1 MMNKLLRHCCLFLAC
16 FSPFVVAAQTPS
28 DAIMMPKGVFC
39 GAVLYGNESWDEYW
53 EGTLKRANGNIG
65 TFTRQSITPM
75 FALGLSDKINVL
87 AMLPWM
93 STKASQGQLQGV
105 SGLQDLGLFLKVTA
119 LNKDMGAGKF
129 TFHPSVGFTIPTSD
143 YLEDYAPFSLGLG
156 CPDLS
161 LRGILQYKLNMGL
174 YLRGTAAYQVRG
186 TAKIERD
193 FYYTDHAIYSDKV
206 DMPNAWVYGVTL
218 GTWMFGN
225 SLKLELTFDGM
236 NTIGG
241 FDIRRQDAGFP
252 ANNMEFT
259 RIGGGFHYYLP
270 FNPSFSVIGNY
281 GQVLTG
287 RNVGQ
292 ATTITA
298 GLAYQ
303 FQLFGAEPV
312 EMAPVVN

>member
-16 FSPFVVAAQTPS
+16 FSPLTIIAQTPA
-28 DAIMMPKGVFC
+28 DAIMMRKGEFC
-39 GAVLYGNESWDEYW
+39 GAVLYSNESWDEYW
-53 EGTLKRANGNIG
+53 EGTLKRSNGNIG

-87 AMLPWM
+87 AMLPWV

-105 SGLQDLGLFLKVTA
+105 SGIQDFSVFVKATA
-119 LNKDMGAGKF
+119 LNKDIGNGKL
-129 TFHPSVGFTIPTSD
+129 TFHPAVGFSIPTSD

-161 LRGILQYKLNMGL
+161 LRGILQYRLNMGL

-206 DMPNAWVYGVTL
+206 DMPNAWVYGATL
-218 GTWMFGN
+218 GAWMFGN

-252 ANNMEFT
+252 ANNMDFT

-303 FQLFGAEPV
+303 FQLFGAHPAEAMP
-312 EMAPVVN
+312 AN